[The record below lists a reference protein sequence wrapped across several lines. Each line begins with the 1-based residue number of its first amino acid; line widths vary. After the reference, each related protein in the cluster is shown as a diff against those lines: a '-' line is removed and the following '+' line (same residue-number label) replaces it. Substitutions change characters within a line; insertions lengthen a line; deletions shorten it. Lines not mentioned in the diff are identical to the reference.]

1 MSSAPPFFTR
11 YGISRTREPDAPLKI
26 EPYEAVCHRGG
37 LRPTVLAAAVGVPV
51 VAPPVVIALVIVAV
65 AVAAAA
71 AATVGW
77 RRRSRVYAE
86 AAPPAAAPAPVA
98 PVPIQLVPTGAV
110 TRSVLITRQDSAGN
124 NVVQEQAVT
133 ADSTGPAVLLPQGAI
148 SRRS

>member
-1 MSSAPPFFTR
+1 MVRLLRLIRIFRILRGSRIFSRLESS
-11 YGISRTREPDAPLKI
+11 ISSPHSTM
-26 EPYEAVCHRGG
+26 
-37 LRPTVLAAAVGVPV
+37 TLAKF
-51 VAPPVVIALVIVAV
+51 IALVIVAV
-65 AVAAAA
+65 AAAAA
-71 AATVGW
+71 AAAAVGW

-124 NVVQEQAVT
+124 TVVQEQAAT

-148 SRRS
+148 LRTS